1 MVRLGGEM
9 AVSSGS
15 PGGAMAAPRILLV
28 DDEEPITATLAP
40 YLERS
45 GFGVDVAGD
54 GEQALQCLDSHPVD
68 IIVSD
73 VLMPRRDGRSL
84 VRELRAR
91 QDWTPIILL
100 TKVDE
105 SFERSAALDEG
116 ADDYIGKPFDPP
128 ELVSR
133 IRAVLR
139 RTTPGQ
145 RTLAV
150 AGRMVSGE
158 LEFDRTA
165 RRVWLAGKEI
175 SLTPRALM
183 LLEYLMSHSDELH
196 TRERL
201 LSTLWGYEFA
211 VTTRAIDHRI
221 AELRR
226 ALGDDAQN
234 PRYIE
239 TVQSAGYRF
248 IGQVSGA

>member
-1 MVRLGGEM
+1 MSET
-9 AVSSGS
+9 ASS
-15 PGGAMAAPRILLV
+15 PTILLV
-28 DDEEPITATLAP
+28 DDEAPITATLAP
-40 YLERS
+40 YLERN
-45 GFGVDVAGD
+45 GFAVLVAGD
-54 GEQALQCLDSHPVD
+54 GEEALTILRGRAVD

-91 QDWTPIILL
+91 EDWTPVILL

-150 AGRMVSGE
+150 AGRLVSGE

-165 RRVWLAGKEI
+165 RRVKLAGTEI

-183 LLEYLMSHSDELH
+183 LLEYLMSHADELH

-226 ALGDDAQN
+226 ALGEDAQN
-234 PRYIE
+234 PRFIE

-248 IGQVSGA
+248 LGQVRGS

>member
-1 MVRLGGEM
+1 MSGGEGR
-9 AVSSGS
+9 AARIGGG
-15 PGGAMAAPRILLV
+15 GGAAVPRILLV
-28 DDEEPITATLAP
+28 DDEEPITATLGP
-40 YLERS
+40 YLERC
-45 GFGVDVAGD
+45 GFFVAVAGD
-54 GEQALQCLDSHPVD
+54 GEEALDYLEARPVD
-68 IIVSD
+68 IVVSD

-150 AGRMVSGE
+150 AGRMVSGD

-165 RRVWLAGKEI
+165 RRVWLAGGEV

-183 LLEYLMSHSDELH
+183 LLEYLMGHSEELH

-226 ALGDDAQN
+226 VLGDDAQH
-234 PRYIE
+234 PTYIE

-248 IGQVSGA
+248 IGQVIGA

>member
-1 MVRLGGEM
+1 MTTPAKV
-9 AVSSGS
+9 
-15 PGGAMAAPRILLV
+15 LLV
-28 DDEEPITATLAP
+28 DDEEPITSTLGP

-45 GFGVDVAGD
+45 GFEVRTASD
-54 GEQALQCLDSHPVD
+54 GEEALELLSASPVD

-84 VRELRAR
+84 VRELRRR
-91 QDWTPIILL
+91 QDWTPVILL
-100 TKVDE
+100 TQVNE
-105 SFERSAALDEG
+105 AFERSAALDEG
-116 ADDYIGKPFDPP
+116 ADDYLGKPFDPP

-139 RTTPGQ
+139 RTTPGE

-150 AGRMVSGE
+150 ASKLQSGA

-165 RRVWLAGKEI
+165 RRVRLGGDEVA
-175 SLTPRALM
+175 LTPRATL
-183 LLEYLMSHSDELH
+183 LLEYLMSHPDELH

-201 LSTLWGYEFA
+201 LETLWGFEFA
-211 VTTRAIDHRI
+211 VSTRAIDHRV

-226 ALGDDAQN
+226 VLGEDAQT

-239 TVQSAGYRF
+239 TVQQSGYRF
-248 IGQVSGA
+248 IGEVTGP

>member
-1 MVRLGGEM
+1 MY
-9 AVSSGS
+9 S
-15 PGGAMAAPRILLV
+15 PDDAAASRILLA
-28 DDEEPITATLAP
+28 DDEEPITSTLAP

-45 GFGVDVAGD
+45 GFEVTVASD
-54 GEQALQCLDSHPVD
+54 GEEALAILDSQDVD

-84 VRELRAR
+84 LRELRQR
-91 QDWTPIILL
+91 EDWTPVILL

-145 RTLAV
+145 RTLAS
-150 AGRMVSGE
+150 AGKMVSGP
-158 LEFDRTA
+158 LAFDRA
-165 RRVWLAGKEI
+165 SRRVYLDGDEVA
-175 SLTPRALM
+175 LTPRALM
-183 LLEYLMSHSDELH
+183 LLEYLMSHPDELH

-201 LSTLWGYEFA
+201 LATLWGYEFA
-211 VTTRAIDHRI
+211 VTTRAIDHRV
-221 AELRR
+221 AEIRR
-226 ALGDDAQN
+226 VLGEDAQK
-234 PRYIE
+234 PQFIE

-248 IGQVSGA
+248 LGKVQGA

>member
-1 MVRLGGEM
+1 MPWGRDVSAGNGGSDG
-9 AVSSGS
+9 ARPS
-15 PGGAMAAPRILLV
+15 PTVLLV

-45 GFGVDVAGD
+45 GFVVVVASD
-54 GEQALQCLDSHPVD
+54 GEEALERLDGTVVD

-84 VRELRAR
+84 LRELRAR

-145 RTLAV
+145 KTLAV

-158 LEFDRTA
+158 LVFDRPA
-165 RRVWLAGKEI
+165 RRVWLTDKEI

-226 ALGDDAQN
+226 ALGDDAQK

-248 IGQVSGA
+248 IGEVRGA